1 MKKVLFVMNTM
12 GGGGAEKCLLKLLA
26 CMQKQQEIEL
36 SLYTILPWGELFG
49 QLPEGVRV
57 CNQQTHLESVMTS
70 QAKKHFFK
78 QTVKAFFSGANGIRN
93 MGFMFRM
100 LLFQMKH
107 HQIEPKKIVWKLLSD
122 YAEVPEETYDIAVA
136 YLQGAAT
143 YYVADHVKAA
153 KKVAFIHNEFVKSG
167 NSPVLAKPF
176 YEKFDRIYTVSEIIR
191 KEFIGLFP
199 ALKERTK
206 VFYNIIDEQEIC
218 SKAENA
224 MDVKL
229 KPLFEKTDGQPY
241 IFLTAAR
248 LYKVKAYDIAIEAVA
263 IVKKRGYAIRHVIL
277 GEGEERKNLEQM
289 IQREHLEKEV
299 FLPGAVDNPYPYM
312 KACDCYMQATHYEG
326 CCTAISEAVVLHKPV
341 LASDCAGNKEQLQ
354 RYQTGH
360 LIMLDAQHL
369 AEGMIYMIKNGNKT
383 IEKANVCISPEQM
396 IADML
401 A

>member
-12 GGGGAEKCLLKLLA
+12 GGGGAEKCLLKLLEY
-26 CMQKQQEIEL
+26 MQTNPEVEL
-36 SLYTILPWGELFG
+36 SLYSILPWGELFG
-49 QLPEGVRV
+49 QLPEKVKV
-57 CNQQTHLESVMTS
+57 CNQQIHLESVMTH
-70 QAKKHFFK
+70 QAKRQFLK
-78 QTVKAFFSGANGIRN
+78 QTVSAFFSGTNGIRN
-93 MGFMFRM
+93 IGFMFRM
-100 LLFQMKH
+100 MMFQMKH

-122 YAEVPEETYDIAVA
+122 DATVLEGSYDIAVA

-143 YYVADHVKAA
+143 YYVADHVQA
-153 KKVAFIHNEFVKSG
+153 KKKIAFIHNEFIKSG

-176 YEKFDRIYTVSEIIR
+176 YEKFDRIYTVSEVIR
-191 KEFIGLFP
+191 KEFVGLFP
-199 ALKERTK
+199 ELKEKTK
-206 VFYNIIDEQEIC
+206 VFYNIIDEKEIC
-218 SKAENA
+218 QKAEKP
-224 MDVKL
+224 MDAKW
-229 KPLFEKTDGQPY
+229 KPLFEKKNGQPY

-289 IQREHLEKEV
+289 IHQKHLENEV
-299 FLPGAVDNPYPYM
+299 FLPGAVENPYPYM

-354 RYQTGH
+354 RYHTGH
-360 LIMLDAQHL
+360 LVSLDAQHL
-369 AEGMIYMIKNGNKT
+369 AEGMIDMIENANKT
-383 IEKANVCISPEQM
+383 TENVKVCISPDQM
-396 IADML
+396 IADLL